1 MQVQKSNYSG
11 VKEATTKKWDNDSV
25 SNLKYEFGDPLSQS
39 LPANRIKSLQ
49 KDKEFSNLP
58 GN

>member
-1 MQVQKSNYSG
+1 MAKKSD
-11 VKEATTKKWDNDSV
+11 KDSV
-25 SNLKYEFGDPLSQS
+25 SNQKYEFGDPLSQS